1 MKFGNKLELIF
12 IPFSY
17 WNEALSGFKLTSKG
31 PDLPSDSNFFVLWI
45 PSNSSEDVLSKQIAE
60 IFPGIPVK
68 KLISCNIN
76 LAFNLLKITHN
87 SQEEN
92 SAASHEISSCI
103 GKIIPISPAVKLLF
117 QMEILDDSARGI
129 EHYSNSIRTWSFLT
143 KLVFELLNK
152 GQFIPSLE
160 PNNNNNKGYYGRWKL
175 LLKSQNDRDRLQ
187 TILKRASWKSFCIP
201 SDFIPFNSGYKTS
214 GLWHP
219 SYLFTFYIDTVGDYL
234 VRSTLNKMKFRTFSE
249 FYSKELK
256 KEETPDYRP
265 GWDYKFLKSLITKD
279 SNFTIQS
286 FHETILP
293 VLIKNWTQSAR
304 GFTLKHGFV
313 FNLELKYP
321 ENPESDW
328 PLVFYI
334 SFQDGA
340 QNIPLEELW
349 GENNQKVLKN
359 LKIIEKKGEF
369 LEIIL
374 RALGTASKIFTP
386 IKRVLLGNLQDEI
399 QLTSSEVIDFL
410 KYPKDLLIQSGF
422 NIILPEVFRRDGKQR
437 LSAKLIIRSNSS
449 IKTQEGSFQSL
460 PSMFDVHSMLDF
472 KWEATIEGKKISD
485 KEFKNLINSE
495 DSLINMDGK
504 WILVDQQSI
513 DDFKQ
518 SEIPEFDNYMDVL
531 KVGLLGKIQLQENG
545 TEYDVIIEGDFN
557 DIISKLQSINS
568 FEDIPCPSSFNGTLR
583 HYQQEGLTWMGN
595 MTKFNFGLCLAD
607 DMGLGKTIQVI
618 ALLCYLK
625 QHYPEKP
632 GSVLIVC
639 PTSILFNW
647 HRELKKFAPDLEV
660 MLHYGSSRIKDAS
673 EIPEILKPH
682 KIILTS
688 YGTLRNDID
697 LLESIN
703 FSGIIVDESQNIK
716 NYTSQQSKAVSK
728 LKGQFRICLSG
739 TPIENRLLE
748 LWSLFNFLNIGL
760 LGRRKEF
767 QNKYVIPIERFQNKD
782 IVEKLRLI
790 IAPFILRRVKSDKTV
805 IKDLPDKNEMKVI
818 VDLTETQVQL
828 YKELVENTLKEIE
841 NVSSDKKK
849 KGTILALLVKLK
861 QICNHPSQFLKH
873 DMENLEL
880 DNNLQEFISQSQK
893 LERLIE
899 MTDEVLSN
907 GEKVLIFTQF
917 TQMGDILKKVLEQ
930 KYNFEILY
938 FHGGVQEKKRREIV
952 DRFQSSDIDSP
963 PILILSL
970 RAGGTG
976 LNLTQGTTVIHIDR
990 WWNPAVEDQATD
1002 RAYRIGQKSVVN
1014 VFKFI
1019 TKGTIEDKID
1029 TLLEEKRE
1037 LAEMIVAST
1046 GESWISDLDDDK
1058 LRNLLNL
1065 VE

>member
-1 MKFGNKLELIF
+1 
-12 IPFSY
+12 
-17 WNEALSGFKLTSKG
+17 
-31 PDLPSDSNFFVLWI
+31 
-45 PSNSSEDVLSKQIAE
+45 
-60 IFPGIPVK
+60 
-68 KLISCNIN
+68 
-76 LAFNLLKITHN
+76 
-87 SQEEN
+87 
-92 SAASHEISSCI
+92 
-103 GKIIPISPAVKLLF
+103 
-117 QMEILDDSARGI
+117 
-129 EHYSNSIRTWSFLT
+129 
-143 KLVFELLNK
+143 
-152 GQFIPSLE
+152 
-160 PNNNNNKGYYGRWKL
+160 
-175 LLKSQNDRDRLQ
+175 
-187 TILKRASWKSFCIP
+187 
-201 SDFIPFNSGYKTS
+201 
-214 GLWHP
+214 
-219 SYLFTFYIDTVGDYL
+219 
-234 VRSTLNKMKFRTFSE
+234 
-249 FYSKELK
+249 
-256 KEETPDYRP
+256 
-265 GWDYKFLKSLITKD
+265 
-279 SNFTIQS
+279 
-286 FHETILP
+286 
-293 VLIKNWTQSAR
+293 
-304 GFTLKHGFV
+304 
-313 FNLELKYP
+313 
-321 ENPESDW
+321 
-328 PLVFYI
+328 
-334 SFQDGA
+334 
-340 QNIPLEELW
+340 
-349 GENNQKVLKN
+349 
-359 LKIIEKKGEF
+359 
-369 LEIIL
+369 
-374 RALGTASKIFTP
+374 
-386 IKRVLLGNLQDEI
+386 
-399 QLTSSEVIDFL
+399 
-410 KYPKDLLIQSGF
+410 
-422 NIILPEVFRRDGKQR
+422 
-437 LSAKLIIRSNSS
+437 
-449 IKTQEGSFQSL
+449 
-460 PSMFDVHSMLDF
+460 MFDVHSMLDF

-970 RAGGTG
+970 RAGGPG

-1065 VE
+1065 GE

>member
-1 MKFGNKLELIF
+1 
-12 IPFSY
+12 
-17 WNEALSGFKLTSKG
+17 
-31 PDLPSDSNFFVLWI
+31 
-45 PSNSSEDVLSKQIAE
+45 
-60 IFPGIPVK
+60 
-68 KLISCNIN
+68 
-76 LAFNLLKITHN
+76 
-87 SQEEN
+87 
-92 SAASHEISSCI
+92 
-103 GKIIPISPAVKLLF
+103 
-117 QMEILDDSARGI
+117 
-129 EHYSNSIRTWSFLT
+129 
-143 KLVFELLNK
+143 
-152 GQFIPSLE
+152 
-160 PNNNNNKGYYGRWKL
+160 
-175 LLKSQNDRDRLQ
+175 
-187 TILKRASWKSFCIP
+187 
-201 SDFIPFNSGYKTS
+201 
-214 GLWHP
+214 
-219 SYLFTFYIDTVGDYL
+219 
-234 VRSTLNKMKFRTFSE
+234 
-249 FYSKELK
+249 
-256 KEETPDYRP
+256 
-265 GWDYKFLKSLITKD
+265 
-279 SNFTIQS
+279 
-286 FHETILP
+286 
-293 VLIKNWTQSAR
+293 
-304 GFTLKHGFV
+304 
-313 FNLELKYP
+313 
-321 ENPESDW
+321 
-328 PLVFYI
+328 
-334 SFQDGA
+334 
-340 QNIPLEELW
+340 
-349 GENNQKVLKN
+349 
-359 LKIIEKKGEF
+359 
-369 LEIIL
+369 
-374 RALGTASKIFTP
+374 
-386 IKRVLLGNLQDEI
+386 
-399 QLTSSEVIDFL
+399 
-410 KYPKDLLIQSGF
+410 
-422 NIILPEVFRRDGKQR
+422 
-437 LSAKLIIRSNSS
+437 
-449 IKTQEGSFQSL
+449 
-460 PSMFDVHSMLDF
+460 MLDF

-495 DSLINMDGK
+495 DSLINMGGK

-518 SEIPEFDNYMDVL
+518 SEILEFENYMDVL

-583 HYQQEGLTWMGN
+583 HYQQEALTWMGN

-632 GSVLIVC
+632 GSVLVVC

-647 HRELKKFAPDLEV
+647 YRELKKFAPDLEV

-697 LLESIN
+697 LLESID

-716 NYTSQQSKAVSK
+716 NYASQQSKAINR
-728 LKGQFRICLSG
+728 LRGQFRICLSG
-739 TPIENRLLE
+739 TPIENRLIE

-760 LGRRKEF
+760 LGKRKEF

-782 IVEKLRLI
+782 VVEKLRLI

-805 IKDLPDKNEMKVI
+805 INDLPDKNEMKVI
-818 VDLTETQVQL
+818 VDLTETQIKL

-841 NVSSDKKK
+841 DISSDKKK

-861 QICNHPSQFLKH
+861 QICNHPSQYLKL
-873 DMENLEL
+873 DMEELEL
-880 DNNLQEFISQSQK
+880 DNNLQEFVSQSQK
-893 LERLIE
+893 LERMIE

-938 FHGGVQEKKRREIV
+938 FHGGVQENKRREIV

-1029 TLLEEKRE
+1029 KLLEEKRE
-1037 LAEMIVAST
+1037 LAEMIVEST

-1065 VE
+1065 GE

>member
-1 MKFGNKLELIF
+1 MKHVNKLELIY
-12 IPFSY
+12 IPASY
-17 WNEALSGFKLTSKG
+17 WNEPLSGFELISKAKQ
-31 PDLPSDSNFFVLWI
+31 LPN
-45 PSNSSEDVLSKQIAE
+45 NSSFFLLWNPTNPSEKELTESIKLSFPTIPANKLLTCKINFAVPVHSLKADGDVTSTTQ
-60 IFPGIPVK
+60 FFDV
-68 KLISCNIN
+68 
-76 LAFNLLKITHN
+76 
-87 SQEEN
+87 
-92 SAASHEISSCI
+92 SSFI
-103 GKIIPISPAVKLLF
+103 GKIMPISPTIKLLF
-117 QMEILDDSARGI
+117 QLELVGNQDRGVKRF
-129 EHYSNSIRTWSFLT
+129 SNSIKTWAFLT
-143 KLVFELLNK
+143 KLIFELLNNGK
-152 GQFIPSLE
+152 FIPILE
-160 PNNNNNKGYYGRWKL
+160 PATRERYTGQWRV
-175 LLKSQNDRDRLQ
+175 LLKSQEDKDRFK
-187 TILKRASWKSFCIP
+187 TILTNSSWPAFCLPIN
-201 SDFIPFNSGYKTS
+201 FIRVNGAIKAD

-219 SYLFTFYIDTVGDYL
+219 SYVFSIFLDNIADYL
-234 VRSTLNKMKFRTFSE
+234 IRSTLNKSDFQTFNE
-249 FYSKELK
+249 FYSTEIK
-256 KEETPDYRP
+256 KETDPDFKE
-265 GWDYKFLKSLITKD
+265 GWDYKFLKALIRKD
-279 SNFTIQS
+279 PS
-286 FHETILP
+286 FKVEEFYETILP
-293 VLIKNWTQSAR
+293 TLIKNWTQSAQ
-304 GFTLKHGFV
+304 GLTLKHGFT

-321 ENPESDW
+321 KKPEDDW
-328 PLVFYI
+328 PLSFYL
-334 SFQDGA
+334 SSQDSTKS
-340 QNIPLEELW
+340 IPLNELW
-349 GENNQKVLKN
+349 EGSS
-359 LKIIEKKGEF
+359 IEKKFETDGQF

-374 RALGTASKIFTP
+374 RALGAASKIFPP
-386 IKRVLLGNLQDEI
+386 IKRALSENLRDEI
-399 QLTSSEVIDFL
+399 LLTSSEVIDFL

-422 NIILPEVFRRDGKQR
+422 NVILPEVFRRDGKQR
-437 LSAKLIIRSNSS
+437 LSAKLIIRSNSN

-485 KEFKNLINSE
+485 KEFKKLINSE
-495 DSLINMDGK
+495 DSLINMGGK

-518 SEIPEFDNYMDVL
+518 SEIPEFENYMDVL

-583 HYQQEGLTWMGN
+583 HYQQEALTWMGN

-632 GSVLIVC
+632 GSVLVVC

-647 HRELKKFAPDLEV
+647 YRELKKFAPDLEV

-697 LLESIN
+697 LLESID

-716 NYTSQQSKAVSK
+716 NYASQQSKAINR
-728 LKGQFRICLSG
+728 LRGQFRICLSG
-739 TPIENRLLE
+739 TPIENRLIE

-760 LGRRKEF
+760 LGKRKEF

-782 IVEKLRLI
+782 VVEKLRLI

-805 IKDLPDKNEMKVI
+805 INDLPDKNEMKVI
-818 VDLTETQVQL
+818 VDLTETQIKL

-841 NVSSDKKK
+841 DISSDKKK

-861 QICNHPSQFLKH
+861 QICNHPSQYLKL
-873 DMENLEL
+873 DMEELEL
-880 DNNLQEFISQSQK
+880 DNNLQEFVSQSQK
-893 LERLIE
+893 LERMIE

-938 FHGGVQEKKRREIV
+938 FHGGVQENKRREIV

-1029 TLLEEKRE
+1029 KLLEEKRE
-1037 LAEMIVAST
+1037 LAEMIVEST

-1065 VE
+1065 GE

>member
-12 IPFSY
+12 IPSSY
-17 WNEALSGFKLTSKG
+17 WNEPLSGFKVSSKG
-31 PDLPSDSNFFVLWI
+31 PDLPANSNFFVLWI
-45 PSNSSEDVLSKQIAE
+45 PSNDSEEFLSEQITE
-60 IFPGIPVK
+60 IFPSIPVK
-68 KLISCNIN
+68 KLLSCKIN
-76 LAFNLLKITHN
+76 LVVPPLVTVHG
-87 SQEEN
+87 SQRGI
-92 SAASHEISSCI
+92 SAVYHEVSPCL
-103 GKIIPISPAVKLLF
+103 GKIIPIGPAVKLLF
-117 QMEILDDSARGI
+117 QMEIIDNLDRGI
-129 EHYSNSIRTWSFLT
+129 KHYSNSIKTWSFLT

-160 PNNNNNKGYYGRWKL
+160 TNKNKGYYGRWKL
-175 LLKSQNDRDRLQ
+175 LLKSQNDKDRLQ
-187 TILKRASWKSFCIP
+187 TILKRASWSAFCIP
-201 SDFIPFNSGYKTS
+201 INLIQFNGIYKTN

-219 SYLFTFYIDTVGDYL
+219 SYLFSFFIDTIGDYL
-234 VRSTLNKMKFRTFSE
+234 IRSTLDKVKFRTFNE

-256 KEETPDYRP
+256 KESSPDFRP

-279 SNFTIQS
+279 SNFNIQS

-293 VLIKNWTQSAR
+293 ILIKNWTQSAR
-304 GFTLKHGFV
+304 GFTLKHGFA
-313 FNLELKYP
+313 FNLELRYP
-321 ENPESDW
+321 KTPESDW
-328 PLVFYI
+328 PLELYV
-334 SFQDGA
+334 SFQEGA
-340 QNIPLEELW
+340 QHIPLRELW
-349 GENNQKVLKN
+349 DEKSQKKLEN
-359 LKIIEKKGEF
+359 LKIIDNKGEF

-374 RALGTASKIFTP
+374 RAFGTASKIFPP
-386 IKRVLLGNLQDEI
+386 IKRALLENLQDEI
-399 QLTSSEVIDFL
+399 TLISSEVIDFL

-422 NIILPEVFRRDGKQR
+422 NVILPEVFRRDGEQR
-437 LSAKLIIRSNSS
+437 LSAKLIIRTSS
-449 IKTQEGSFQSL
+449 SFKTKEGGFQSL

-485 KEFKNLINSE
+485 EEFNNLINSE
-495 DSLINMDGK
+495 ESLINMNGK
-504 WILVDQQSI
+504 WILVDLQSI
-513 DDFKQ
+513 ADFKQ
-518 SEIPEFDNYMDVL
+518 SKMPDFENYMDVL
-531 KVGLLGKIQLQENG
+531 KAGLLGKIQLQENG

-557 DIISKLQSINS
+557 NIINRLQSVKS

-583 HYQQEGLTWMGN
+583 NYQQEALTWMGN

-625 QHYPEKP
+625 KFYPEKP
-632 GSVLIVC
+632 GSIIIVC

-647 HRELKKFAPDLEV
+647 HREIKKFAPDLEV
-660 MLHYGSSRIKDAS
+660 MLHYGPTRIKDAS
-673 EIPEILKPH
+673 EIPEIVKPH

-716 NYTSQQSKAVSK
+716 NYASQQTKAINK
-728 LKGQFRICLSG
+728 LRGQFRICLSG

-760 LGRRKEF
+760 LGKRNEF
-767 QNKYVIPIERFQNKD
+767 QNKYIIPIERFQNQD
-782 IVEKLRLI
+782 VIEKLRLI

-805 IKDLPDKNEMKVI
+805 IKDLPDKNEMKII
-818 VDLTETQVQL
+818 VDLTETQATL
-828 YKELVENTLKEIE
+828 YKELVENTLKEI
-841 NVSSDKKK
+841 NAISLDKRKK
-849 KGTILALLVKLK
+849 RGVILALLVKLK
-861 QICNHPSQFLKH
+861 QICNHPSQYLKL
-873 DMENLEL
+873 DLEALEL
-880 DNNLQEFISQSQK
+880 DNNLQEFVSQSQK

-899 MTDEVLSN
+899 MTDEILLN
-907 GEKVLIFTQF
+907 GEKILIFTQF
-917 TQMGDILKKVLEQ
+917 TQMGDIVKKCLEQ

-952 DRFQSSDIDSP
+952 DLFQSSDLDSP
-963 PILILSL
+963 PILVLSL

-976 LNLTQGTTVIHIDR
+976 LNLTQGTTVIHFDR

-1014 VFKFI
+1014 VYKFI
-1019 TKGTIEDKID
+1019 TKGTIEEKID
-1029 TLLEEKRE
+1029 DLLEEKRE
-1037 LAEMIVAST
+1037 LAEKIVAST

-1065 VE
+1065 GD